1 MLGSPAPL
9 EALLLNLLVALGV
22 GLLIGTGRE
31 RAHPDAPAD
40 AGLRTFSIAALAGA
54 VATASGG
61 VVLLAVLAVAVTALV
76 GLSCWRN
83 REQEGP
89 GLTTEFAILLTV
101 LAGGLA
107 MKAPSAAGAVGIVTA
122 LLLSSREN
130 LHHFVRTVL
139 TEDEV
144 RSALILGAALIVVMP
159 LLPGPDDG
167 SLRRAQSQVRLA
179 AGGAGAADQAR
190 SGTWRRGCWAR
201 GSACRSRAW
210 PRASSP
216 ARRRSAPWARR
227 AAKDPKV
234 MTSAVA
240 GAVLSTVAT
249 VVQMAVVVGA
259 TSPAALQAMA
269 GPLIGAGLAAAGY
282 GAVFTIAALRTPPPK
297 DGQTS
302 DSAFSL
308 SGALIFA
315 LTLSAVLLASAALRA
330 NFGETGAILAAAV
343 AGFVDTHAPAISIA
357 SLTANGR
364 ISAQDA
370 VIPILA
376 GFTTNTITK
385 IVVAATSG
393 GRASRCGWPRR
404 RAGGGGRVGG
414 SAGRASGRMSGRMSG
429 RAGSAWDHTHLPPPG
444 GFAACPPP

>member
-1 MLGSPAPL
+1 M
-9 EALLLNLLVALGV
+9 NLLVALGV

-76 GLSCWRN
+76 GLSYWRS

-130 LHHFVRTVL
+130 LHHFVRMVL

-159 LLPGPDDG
+159 LLPDRTMGPYDALNPK
-167 SLRRAQSQVRLA
+167 SVWRLVVLVLLI
-179 AGGAGAADQAR
+179 GAVGHLATRVLGAR
-190 SGTWRRGCWAR
+190 FGLPISGLASGFVSS
-201 GSACRSRAW
+201 SATIGAMG
-210 PRASSP
+210 A
-216 ARRRSAPWARR
+216 R

-308 SGALIFA
+308 TGALIFA

-393 GRASRCGWPRR
+393 GRAFAMRVAPGVVLVAAAAW
-404 RAGGGGRVGG
+404 AGALVGQVVG
-414 SAGRASGRMSGRMSG
+414 
-429 RAGSAWDHTHLPPPG
+429 
-444 GFAACPPP
+444 